1 MQFGIE
7 EGSVEGG
14 WIKKTESSSICK
26 IVPKCRAPRHEI
38 MMRRLRPLP
47 GQTQARFL

>member
-14 WIKKTESSSICK
+14 WIKKTE
-26 IVPKCRAPRHEI
+26 
-38 MMRRLRPLP
+38 RLRGQKQMVLIVGHLATPLSEAALANAA
-47 GQTQARFL
+47 QRSC

>member
-14 WIKKTESSSICK
+14 WIKKIERSSICTQ
-26 IVPKCRAPRHEI
+26 
-38 MMRRLRPLP
+38 MP
-47 GQTQARFL
+47 GSTA